1 MQVYLQAGGDNL
13 RSQFDYTQFC
23 KLRGGNGMR
32 EVVIVGAART
42 AIGDYLGSLS
52 SLSAV
57 ELGIIAGKAALEKAG
72 VSPDLVDEVAA
83 GHVYQGGNKGN
94 TGRQVC
100 LGMGCPVET
109 IGVTINQQCPSSMR
123 AAEIISQQILLNKID
138 IGMAVGYESMS
149 NCVYMVQKARQGL
162 RMGDAPFIDQLI
174 YDGLNDAFNNY
185 HMGITAENLAEM
197 YNISREE
204 QDEWALMS
212 NQRACAAIAEGRF
225 KEEIVPVEIKTKKGT
240 KVFEIDEHPRA
251 DANLETMAKLKPAFK
266 KDGTVTAG
274 NASGL
279 NDAGAAIVIT
289 HREKADEL
297 GLKPLAKIV
306 STASGAVDPKIM
318 GLGVVPAVQKAL
330 KFAGLTKEDID
341 LWELNEAF
349 AAQVIACNR
358 ELKIDKSIINV
369 NGSGISLG
377 HPVGQTGVRLI
388 VTLIHEM
395 RRRQVKYGVASLCA
409 GGGPAVATVV
419 ELL

>member
-1 MQVYLQAGGDNL
+1 
-13 RSQFDYTQFC
+13 
-23 KLRGGNGMR
+23 MR

>member
-1 MQVYLQAGGDNL
+1 
-13 RSQFDYTQFC
+13 
-23 KLRGGNGMR
+23 MR

-42 AIGDYLGSLS
+42 AIGDFLGSLS

-57 ELGIIAGKAALEKAG
+57 ELGIIAGKAALERAG
-72 VSPDLVDEVAA
+72 IKPDQVDEVAA

-138 IGMAVGYESMS
+138 IGMSVGYESMS
-149 NCVYMVQKARQGL
+149 NCVYMVQKARHGL
-162 RMGDAPFIDQLI
+162 RMGDAPFIDQLL
-174 YDGLNDAFNNY
+174 YDGLYDAFNNY

-204 QDEWALMS
+204 QDDWALMS

-225 KEEIVPVEIKTKKGT
+225 KEEIAPVEVKTKKGIQ
-240 KVFEIDEHPRA
+240 VFEVDEHPRA
-251 DANLETMAKLKPAFK
+251 DASLEAMAKLKPAFK

-279 NDAGAAIVIT
+279 NDGGAAIVIT

-369 NGSGISLG
+369 NGSGIALG

-395 RRRQVKYGVASLCA
+395 RRRGSKYGVASLCA